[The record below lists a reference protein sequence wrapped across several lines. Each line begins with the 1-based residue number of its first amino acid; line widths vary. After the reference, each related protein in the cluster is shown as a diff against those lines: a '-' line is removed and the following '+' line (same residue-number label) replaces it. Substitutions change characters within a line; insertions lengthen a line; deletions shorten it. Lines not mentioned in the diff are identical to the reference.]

1 MQWDLHVSL
10 GSVKFSNKESK
21 KRSMIQAKFIQNIYG
36 KVSMNDTAKC
46 CFVSLSLCK
55 MKSVSKTH

>member
-21 KRSMIQAKFIQNIYG
+21 KRSMIQAKFIQNIYD
-36 KVSMNDTAKC
+36 KVSMNDTAKG
-46 CFVSLSLCK
+46 CFVLISLTL
-55 MKSVSKTH
+55 